1 MADTGLFGR
10 LKRLFSTDVIIRNDG
25 GNNLKVMDINKIQL
39 SGEFETNSIVDRFNR
54 IYTNSNTSI
63 YGYQSTRCY
72 VPNYILNMIQWTQML
87 L

>member
-1 MADTGLFGR
+1 MADTKLFGR

-63 YGYQSTRCY
+63 YGFQSSF
-72 VPNYILNMIQWTQML
+72 NYQML
-87 L
+87 RPQLYSEYV

>member
-39 SGEFETNSIVDRFNR
+39 SGEFETNSIVD
-54 IYTNSNTSI
+54 SN
-63 YGYQSTRCY
+63 
-72 VPNYILNMIQWTQML
+72 
-87 L
+87 